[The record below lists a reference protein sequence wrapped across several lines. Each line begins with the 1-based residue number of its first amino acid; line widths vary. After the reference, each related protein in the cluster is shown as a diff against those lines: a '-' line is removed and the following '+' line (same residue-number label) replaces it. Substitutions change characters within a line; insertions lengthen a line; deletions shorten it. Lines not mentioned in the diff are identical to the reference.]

1 MRRCSTKRRSA
12 WLCRQRLPVR
22 LVEAPVSEDRIRIEV
37 DGAVATMTVARPEK
51 LNAFDID
58 MLKALSAACD
68 NVEMMREVRVLIL
81 TGEGKAFS
89 AGGDIK
95 AWGGMDAAAFGH
107 DWVRFGHRVFE
118 RLATLRMPVI
128 AALNGHALGGGLEL
142 AAAADIRIAESQIK
156 IGLPETSLG
165 MVPGW
170 SGTQRLVTR
179 FGAQIVRR
187 MVLGGEMFS
196 AETAKAEGL
205 VDAVVETGTVMQAA
219 RDYAARVAKR
229 GPAALEI
236 SKLMIA
242 CADGEDKGAAVEA
255 LGSIL
260 VAKTGDLREGVAA
273 FTEKREAQFKGE
285 W

>member
-1 MRRCSTKRRSA
+1 
-12 WLCRQRLPVR
+12 
-22 LVEAPVSEDRIRIEV
+22 
-37 DGAVATMTVARPEK
+37 
-51 LNAFDID
+51 
-58 MLKALSAACD
+58 MLKALANACD
-68 NVEMMREVRVLIL
+68 EVEAKASVRVAIL

-95 AWGGMDAAAFGH
+95 AWGGMEANEFGH
-107 DWVRFGHRVFE
+107 AWVRFGHRVFE
-118 RLATLRMPVI
+118 RLATLRMPLI

-142 AAAADIRIAESQIK
+142 AAAADIRIAERQIK

-170 SGTQRLVTR
+170 SGTQRLVKR
-179 FGAQIVRR
+179 FGAQVVRR

-196 AETAKAEGL
+196 AEEAERLGL
-205 VDAVVETGTVMQAA
+205 VDAVVETGSALVAA
-219 RDYAARVAKR
+219 RAYADRVATR

-242 CADGEDKGAAVEA
+242 VANGEDNGAAVEA

-260 VAKTGDLREGVAA
+260 VAKTGDLKEGVAA
-273 FTEKREAQFKGE
+273 FTEKRPAQFKGE

>member
-1 MRRCSTKRRSA
+1 MA
-12 WLCRQRLPVR
+12 
-22 LVEAPVSEDRIRIEV
+22 EARIRIDV
-37 DGAVATMTVARPEK
+37 DGPIATMTVARPEK

-58 MLKALSAACD
+58 MLKALASACD
-68 NVEMMREVRVLIL
+68 EVEANRSVRVVIL

-95 AWGGMDAAAFGH
+95 AWGGMDAPAFGH

-142 AAAADIRIAESQIK
+142 AAAADIRLAEAQIK

-170 SGTQRLVTR
+170 SGTQRLVSR

-187 MVLGGEMFS
+187 MVLGGEMFT
-196 AETAKAEGL
+196 AEAALSEGL
-205 VDAVVETGTVMQAA
+205 VDAVVETGTVLAAA
-219 RDYAARVAKR
+219 RDYAARIAKR

-242 CADGEDKGAAVEA
+242 SANGEDNGAAVEA

-260 VAKTGDLREGVAA
+260 VAKTGDLKEGVAA

>member
-1 MRRCSTKRRSA
+1 MSEG
-12 WLCRQRLPVR
+12 QVR
-22 LVEAPVSEDRIRIEV
+22 IDV
-37 DGAVATMTVARPEK
+37 DGPVATLTVSRPDK

-58 MLKALSAACD
+58 MLKALASACD
-68 NVEMMREVRVLIL
+68 EVEANRGVRVAIL

-95 AWGGMDAAAFGH
+95 AWGGMEPAEFGH
-107 DWVRFGHRVFE
+107 QWVRFGHRIFE
-118 RLATLRMPVI
+118 RLATMRMPVI

-142 AAAADIRIAESQIK
+142 AAAADIRIAESQIR

-170 SGTQRLVTR
+170 SGTQRLVKR

-187 MVLGGEMFS
+187 MVLGGEMFG
-196 AETAKAEGL
+196 AEEARAAGL

-219 RDYAARVAKR
+219 RAYAARVALR

-236 SKLMIA
+236 SKLMIGSA
-242 CADGEDKGAAVEA
+242 NGEDNGSAVET

-260 VAKTGDLREGVAA
+260 VAKTGDLKEGVAA
-273 FTEKREAQFKGE
+273 FAGKRAAEFKGE

>member
-1 MRRCSTKRRSA
+1 MSDARIKVS
-12 WLCRQRLPVR
+12 
-22 LVEAPVSEDRIRIEV
+22 VED
-37 DGAVATMTVARPEK
+37 AVATITVARPDK

-58 MLKALSAACD
+58 MLKALAAACD
-68 NVEMMREVRVLIL
+68 DIEANAAIRVAII

-95 AWGGMDAAAFGH
+95 AWGAMTANEFGH
-107 DWVRFGHRVFE
+107 QWVRFGHRVFE
-118 RLATLRMPVI
+118 RLATLRMPLI

-142 AAAADIRIAESQIK
+142 AAAADIRIAERQIK
-156 IGLPETSLG
+156 IGLPETGLG

-170 SGTQRLVTR
+170 SGTQRLVHR

-187 MVLGGEMFS
+187 MVLGGEMFD
-196 AETAKAEGL
+196 ANQALTFGVVDHVVDNGNALGKA
-205 VDAVVETGTVMQAA
+205 Q
-219 RDYAARVAKR
+219 DYAATIVKR

-242 CADGEDKGAAVEA
+242 VASGEDNGTAVEA
-255 LGSIL
+255 LGSML
-260 VAKTGDLREGVAA
+260 AAKTGDMQEGVAA
-273 FTEKREAQFKGE
+273 FTGKRPANFKGE